1 MNVIVGTT
9 IILAATLIIYKL
21 LTPVSKPTRKKG
33 PVKKKEPIKKKEPV
47 EKKEPIKKKEPVE
60 KKEPAQKKESTKKVN
75 PYFAFCKEKR
85 PEIVASNP
93 ELKPREIVKK
103 LGEEWGKLLHS
114 HWSPRKGA
122 QGIPNRE

>member
-33 PVKKKEPIKKKEPV
+33 PVKKKEPV
-47 EKKEPIKKKEPVE
+47 
-60 KKEPAQKKESTKKVN
+60 QKKESTKKVN

-85 PEIVASNP
+85 PDIVATNP

-103 LGEEWGKLLHS
+103 LGEEWGKLS
-114 HWSPRKGA
+114 DKEKDEYRIASS
-122 QGIPNRE
+122 

>member
-33 PVKKKEPIKKKEPV
+33 PV
-47 EKKEPIKKKEPVE
+47 KKEPVE

-103 LGEEWGKLLHS
+103 LGEEWGKLS
-114 HWSPRKGA
+114 DKEKDKYRT
-122 QGIPNRE
+122 

>member
-21 LTPVSKPTRKKG
+21 LTPVTKLTKKKG
-33 PVKKKEPIKKKEPV
+33 PVKKKEPVQKKEP
-47 EKKEPIKKKEPVE
+47 
-60 KKEPAQKKESTKKVN
+60 TKKVN

-85 PEIVASNP
+85 PDIVATNP

-103 LGEEWGKLLHS
+103 LGEEWGKLS
-114 HWSPRKGA
+114 DKEKDKYRT
-122 QGIPNRE
+122 